1 MEFNANRVDGANA
14 VITATI
20 AKEVV
25 ESNLDKVAKQAAKTM
40 SVQGFRKGKVPVAV
54 VKQRFADKLTED
66 AEAEALRKIL
76 DEALKELNIAS
87 ADLIGEPTISK
98 FDKKEDGSIDVEI
111 SVACKPV
118 IDLGDYKS
126 LIPAIEDKAVDVAEV
141 DARLEEIAKSSAP
154 LEKLSRKRAVKDGDH
169 AVIDFEGFVDGV
181 AFEGGK
187 AEKYPLPVGS
197 GSFIPG
203 FEEQVIGMKYEEQK
217 DIVVT
222 FPTSYQAKNLAGKE
236 ATFKVT
242 LHEIQEKVAA
252 ELNDEFAQRMLPGE
266 ENVTIDTLREKIKEQ
281 MKSEIMSKYYR
292 EELKPAYL
300 ETLVQRIE
308 FALPNSVVDQ
318 EINYALNNKVRTMS
332 EDEIN
337 ALRENESK
345 VEEMRNELKEDAV
358 NSVKAT
364 FIIDALAKAENVQVS
379 DQEVMQVL
387 YYEAMQM
394 GQNPQEVV
402 KQYQEAGYLP
412 AIKMSMIEEKVITKL
427 LDEKLGK

>member
-20 AKEVV
+20 GKDVV

-40 SVQGFRKGKVPVAV
+40 NVQGFRKGKIPVAV

-66 AEAEALRKIL
+66 AEAEALRKVL
-76 DEALKELNIAS
+76 NDGLKELNVAN

-111 SVACKPV
+111 SLAIKPT

-126 LIPAIEDKAVDVAEV
+126 LIPAVENKEVDAKEI

-154 LEKLSRKRAVKDGDH
+154 LEKLSRKRAVKDNDF

-187 AEKYPLPVGS
+187 AEKYPLHVGS

-217 DIVVT
+217 DVVVT
-222 FPTSYQAKNLAGKE
+222 FPESYQAKNLAGKE

-242 LHEIQEKVAA
+242 LHEIQEKAAA

-281 MKSEIMSKYYR
+281 IKTEAMSKYYR

-300 ETLVQRIE
+300 ETLVEKIE

-318 EINYALNNKVRTMS
+318 EINYALNNKVRSMS

-345 VEEMRNELKEDAV
+345 VEEMRNELKGDAV
-358 NSVKAT
+358 SSVKAT

-412 AIKMSMIEEKVITKL
+412 AIKMSMIEEKVISKL